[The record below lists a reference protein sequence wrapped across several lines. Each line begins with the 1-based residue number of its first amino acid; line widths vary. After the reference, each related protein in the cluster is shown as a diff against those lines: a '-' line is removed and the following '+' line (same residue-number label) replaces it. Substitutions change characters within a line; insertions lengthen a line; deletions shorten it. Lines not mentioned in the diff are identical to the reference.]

1 MKAPCLFLFL
11 ILFPTLAFGAESD
24 GLEDLNVVTLLSKGG
39 YTMFALGALS
49 VFTFVLILL
58 YFLTL
63 RRSSVVT
70 NKFMNTAEAMIRKR
84 DYLGLI
90 TYCQRRGEAVAR
102 ITQKTLDFLT
112 RNPTATPSDIREIAE
127 AEGSR
132 QGGIL
137 TQRISYLADIGGIA
151 PMVGLLGTVIG
162 MIKSFIEIAEGKNEG
177 LKQLQLA
184 EGIWEALITTAVGL
198 IISIFAMVFYSY
210 FRGRVQR
217 HIAELEA
224 AGTHI
229 LALVGGQLQRPR
241 QGSAES
247 QPTLRDDYS
256 AAPAPP
262 GMRG

>member
-1 MKAPCLFLFL
+1 MKAPFLFLFL
-11 ILFPTLAFGAESD
+11 LLMPTLAFGAETN
-24 GLEDLNVVTLLSKGG
+24 GLEDLNIVTLLSKGG
-39 YTMFALGALS
+39 YTMIALGVLS

-58 YFLTL
+58 YFMTL
-63 RRSSVVT
+63 RRGAVVT
-70 NKFMNTAEAMIRKR
+70 NKFMNNAEAMIRKR
-84 DYLGLI
+84 DYLGLV
-90 TYCQRRGEAVAR
+90 TYCQRRSELVAR
-102 ITQKTLDFLT
+102 VTQKALDFMT
-112 RNPTATPSDIREIAE
+112 KNPTATQTDIREVAE

-132 QGGIL
+132 QGGVM

-198 IISIFAMVFYSY
+198 IISIFAMAFYSY
-210 FRGRVQR
+210 FRGKVQR

-229 LALVGGQLQRPR
+229 LALVGGQMQQPR
-241 QGSAES
+241 QNITES
-247 QPTLRDDYS
+247 QPLADDYA